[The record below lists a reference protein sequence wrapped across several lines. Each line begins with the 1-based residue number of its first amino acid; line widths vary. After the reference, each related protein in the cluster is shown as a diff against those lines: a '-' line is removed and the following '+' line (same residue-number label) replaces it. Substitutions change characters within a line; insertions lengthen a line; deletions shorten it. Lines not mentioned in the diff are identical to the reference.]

1 MQPCSLSILIP
12 VYNEFNNLEIF
23 TKNLLKSFT
32 EIDVEYIFINDGS
45 TDGSSDWLNSFVKN
59 HKDKKIKIIDF
70 ISNKGKGKAIQE
82 GLKMSNADYILLQDA
97 DLELDTKDSLEIYKI
112 IKNDPNIECIFGSRY
127 LSGKIKKNQNIINEL
142 FGKINSIIFNILFNQ
157 SLSDVHCG
165 CKIISRFVKDNI
177 NLSINDFGLEIDIA
191 SQISK
196 QKIEMYEYGISYF
209 PRSIKEGKKIT
220 WVDGLKSYYYLF
232 KTRFI
237 DNEFSTQLS
246 IIYSLLYMLY
256 IGSFFGMGLGKDLF
270 MIFTSLVGLFIGLNF
285 KLISSSVI
293 FFFIF
298 FGSLFSQG
306 NGKIYTV
313 LLGFFIGI
321 YIANKISNKINL
333 NSKNNYLKFFI

>member
-165 CKIISRFVKDNI
+165 CKIISRYVKDNI

-209 PRSIKEGKKIT
+209 PRSIKDGKKIT

-232 KTRFI
+232 KTRII

-256 IGSFFGMGLGKDLF
+256 VGSFFGMGLGKDLF

>member
-1 MQPCSLSILIP
+1 
-12 VYNEFNNLEIF
+12 
-23 TKNLLKSFT
+23 
-32 EIDVEYIFINDGS
+32 
-45 TDGSSDWLNSFVKN
+45 
-59 HKDKKIKIIDF
+59 
-70 ISNKGKGKAIQE
+70 
-82 GLKMSNADYILLQDA
+82 
-97 DLELDTKDSLEIYKI
+97 
-112 IKNDPNIECIFGSRY
+112 
-127 LSGKIKKNQNIINEL
+127 
-142 FGKINSIIFNILFNQ
+142 
-157 SLSDVHCG
+157 
-165 CKIISRFVKDNI
+165 
-177 NLSINDFGLEIDIA
+177 
-191 SQISK
+191 
-196 QKIEMYEYGISYF
+196 MYEYGISYF
-209 PRSIKEGKKIT
+209 PRSIKDGKKIT